1 MFGSAEID
9 RSVFI
14 VRLRIFRTP
23 SQIFS
28 NSSPFAFAVTN
39 SSYFV
44 IITAPPLARS
54 GRERVK
60 MSCETRS

>member
-1 MFGSAEID
+1 MFGSIEID
-9 RSVFI
+9 RFVSS

-23 SQIFS
+23 SQILP

-44 IITAPPLARS
+44 IITASPPSLS
-54 GRERVK
+54 TQWEGE
-60 MSCETRS
+60 S

>member
-1 MFGSAEID
+1 MFGSTEID
-9 RSVFI
+9 RFVSSGS
-14 VRLRIFRTP
+14 LRIFTTP
-23 SQIFS
+23 SQFFP
-28 NSSPFAFAVTN
+28 SSSLFAFAVTN